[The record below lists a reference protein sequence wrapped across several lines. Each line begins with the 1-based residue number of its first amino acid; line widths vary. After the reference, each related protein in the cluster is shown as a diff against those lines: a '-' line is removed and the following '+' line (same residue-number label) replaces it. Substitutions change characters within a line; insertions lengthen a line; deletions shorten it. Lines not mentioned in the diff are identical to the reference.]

1 MSIKYGLI
9 AGSLMSALLLI
20 FQLSGNDFSPFLKL
34 LKYTPLAIVIII
46 GLNAYKSKIN
56 GDIFINGIS
65 FGAKL
70 SLLAGLVLVIANIL
84 LYVIYP
90 EIAFSKYGL
99 EPHALSSV
107 LVISAIL
114 FFETFVFGNIIS
126 FCILQYLKG
135 DRVQK

>member
-1 MSIKYGLI
+1 MNTIEKEDIINTKNMSTKYGLI
-9 AGSLMSALLLI
+9 AGLLMSALLLI

-46 GLNAYKSKIN
+46 GLNAYKS
-56 GDIFINGIS
+56 
-65 FGAKL
+65 
-70 SLLAGLVLVIANIL
+70 
-84 LYVIYP
+84 
-90 EIAFSKYGL
+90 SKYGL